1 MNRDLQDHK
10 VLAESMEWDDL
21 VEIIMDLEREIHE
34 LKEIMTKREL
44 NKYNKTLKIYEQAKE
59 KLIEEIKE
67 SILNSSVPVE
77 YDYSSYWN
85 DEDEDY

>member
-67 SILNSSVPVE
+67 SILNSSVPVFR
-77 YDYSSYWN
+77 DYVSYWN

>member
-1 MNRDLQDHK
+1 MNKDLQDHK
-10 VLAESMEWDDL
+10 ALAESMEWDDL
-21 VEIIMDLEREIHE
+21 VDIIMGLEREIHE

-59 KLIEEIKE
+59 KLIKEMKE
-67 SILNSSVPVE
+67 SILNSSVPVFH
-77 YDYSSYWN
+77 DYVSYWN